1 MPYAF
6 DHLEQIREIIRR
18 SPFGLIT
25 DVDGTIS
32 KTAPTPEKARVTPL
46 CRRYLSQLC
55 PRVALVA
62 AISGR
67 PASQV
72 REMVGIE
79 GMVYIGNHGLERW
92 QEGHTE
98 FSTPVSGYAEIIRA
112 TAKELMPILALKG
125 VSLENKGVT
134 ATIHYRLSPDPAR
147 AEREILKAVENLP
160 QISKLRI
167 MRGKMSVNLLPDIE
181 VNKGTATLGL
191 IHQYRLKGAIYLGD
205 EITDLNAFSA
215 IHSASRN
222 LDFSGLA
229 IVVTGP
235 ETPEKLSA
243 EADFT
248 LNGVNEVENFLKW
261 LSQTAAEPG

>member
-1 MPYAF
+1 M
-6 DHLEQIREIIRR
+6 R
-18 SPFGLIT
+18 SSPLGLIT

-55 PRVALVA
+55 PRIALVA

-98 FSTPVSGYAEIIRA
+98 LSARVKEYPKIISA
-112 TAKELMPILALKG
+112 TIKELTPLLTQQG
-125 VSLENKGVT
+125 VRIENKGVS

-147 AEREILKAVENLP
+147 TEREILKAVDNLT
-160 QISKLRI
+160 QTGRLRT

-181 VNKGTATLGL
+181 INKGTATLEL
-191 IHQYRLKGAIYLGD
+191 INEYHLSSAVYLGD
-205 EITDLNAFSA
+205 EITDLDAFSA
-215 IHSASRN
+215 VHIARRN
-222 LDFSGLA
+222 LEFRGLA
-229 IVVTGP
+229 IGVTGP
-235 ETPEKLSA
+235 ETPEALIA

-248 LNGVNEVENFLKW
+248 LNGVSEVGRFLSWMVKTVP
-261 LSQTAAEPG
+261 QAG